1 MHSSTPPTT
10 TPMSATL
17 KTGKFINVVANIS
30 VTKPNSSRSMKL
42 PTAPPSSRA
51 RESMPM
57 GFGSTFFA
65 SAAASSTDTTP
76 ESSAST
82 QVCWLNSENA
92 APVF

>member
-1 MHSSTPPTT
+1 
-10 TPMSATL
+10 
-17 KTGKFINVVANIS
+17 
-30 VTKPNSSRSMKL
+30 
-42 PTAPPSSRA
+42 
-51 RESMPM
+51 M